1 MKSTLSADTLLELLS
16 ERPEAEIKKALIG
29 LMIKGKINFADV
41 VTSYVYTL
49 QSMVQINKDKLAEAS
64 ACILG
69 QFLNN
74 DEKGE
79 DEFKQR
85 SLYYLN
91 EIDRSFNMKE
101 TNKKFN
107 YNKSLGKK
115 ACYFAKFYSK

>member
-1 MKSTLSADTLLELLS
+1 MK
-16 ERPEAEIKKALIG
+16 
-29 LMIKGKINFADV
+29 
-41 VTSYVYTL
+41 
-49 QSMVQINKDKLAEAS
+49 
-64 ACILG
+64 
-69 QFLNN
+69 
-74 DEKGE
+74 KGE
-79 DEFKQR
+79 EVFKQR